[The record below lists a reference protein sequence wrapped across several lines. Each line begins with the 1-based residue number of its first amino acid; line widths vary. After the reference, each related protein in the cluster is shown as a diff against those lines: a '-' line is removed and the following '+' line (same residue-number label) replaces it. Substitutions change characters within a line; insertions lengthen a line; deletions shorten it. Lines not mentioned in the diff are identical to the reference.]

1 MEGFLVLSNGTI
13 YSGFLRGAQRP
24 ASGEIIFNTAMT
36 GYQEILTDPSY
47 KGQIVTMTYP
57 HIGNYGTMDADMEAP
72 GPMIAGLVVRAFS
85 HEYSN
90 RMADASLDDFMRAHS
105 LVGIS
110 DVDTRALVRHIRT
123 QGVMNAVISSV
134 DLDDDSL
141 VRKAKDWV
149 SMDGLELASRV
160 TTAEAYDYAGG
171 TGPRIAVYDY
181 GVKLNILRSFAKQN
195 CAIRVFP
202 ASTPLGDVLDWRP
215 DGIFLSNGPGDPRA
229 MGDAIETVKE
239 ATTLDIPIFGICLG
253 HQLLA
258 LASGIDVYKMF
269 VGHRGANQ
277 PVKNLQS
284 GRVEVSTQNH
294 GFAVE
299 AESIQPDV
307 AEMTHVNLN
316 DGTVEGL
323 AFKNCRAF
331 SVQYHPEASPGPHD
345 SHYLFDRFL
354 AEIDATHKPVFVEQK
369 AVAATSLE

>member
-1 MEGFLVLSNGTI
+1 
-13 YSGFLRGAQRP
+13 
-24 ASGEIIFNTAMT
+24 
-36 GYQEILTDPSY
+36 
-47 KGQIVTMTYP
+47 
-57 HIGNYGTMDADMEAP
+57 
-72 GPMIAGLVVRAFS
+72 
-85 HEYSN
+85 
-90 RMADASLDDFMRAHS
+90 
-105 LVGIS
+105 
-110 DVDTRALVRHIRT
+110 
-123 QGVMNAVISSV
+123 
-134 DLDDDSL
+134 
-141 VRKAKDWV
+141 
-149 SMDGLELASRV
+149 
-160 TTAEAYDYAGG
+160 
-171 TGPRIAVYDY
+171 
-181 GVKLNILRSFAKQN
+181 
-195 CAIRVFP
+195 
-202 ASTPLGDVLDWRP
+202 
-215 DGIFLSNGPGDPRA
+215 

-269 VGHRGANQ
+269 VGHRGAKQ